1 LKFSS
6 TLDYLIQRCWL
17 WICIITIPKNEVPDK
32 LKYDD
37 KFRGIVF
44 RVTELPKPTK
54 QISYI
59 YFCETKIVSNYLMIM
74 ADASKTTERT
84 AFYSGEDMEVSL
96 RIQYKRFIDS
106 PESIT
111 VESIVVDKFDIV
123 EMSPKLPVIIND
135 DEEIEVRLILKVPNE
150 GYKGNLK
157 ITVYA

>member
-1 LKFSS
+1 
-6 TLDYLIQRCWL
+6 
-17 WICIITIPKNEVPDK
+17 
-32 LKYDD
+32 
-37 KFRGIVF
+37 
-44 RVTELPKPTK
+44 
-54 QISYI
+54 
-59 YFCETKIVSNYLMIM
+59 
-74 ADASKTTERT
+74 
-84 AFYSGEDMEVSL
+84 MEVSL